1 MKIKS
6 IEIGS
11 IAKELELKS
20 GDDLVAINGNKISDE
35 IDFRFYA
42 SEEDVE
48 LLINRNGEQLIIE
61 IEKEYD
67 DLLGI
72 QLEEFRTKAC
82 GNHCVFCFTDQNPK
96 GMRKSLY
103 FKDEDYRLSFLYGH
117 YTTLTNTSQKDLDRI
132 VTQHLSP
139 LYISVHSTDWE
150 VRKYL
155 FGLKRQDNLLNK
167 IKFLVDHEIQLHT
180 QIVLCPGIND
190 QDQFKKTV
198 FDLANFFP
206 GIESIAVVP
215 LGLTKHREKLE
226 KLQKVTPQDAKNTL
240 DQIQKYQKQFEEEM
254 SSKFIFPSD
263 EFFLCAGQDIPE
275 TNYYE
280 GYPQIEDGVG
290 MIRYL
295 LETFAEIKDE
305 LPKVVS
311 QKQITFLSGISAYP
325 TLKNEILPT
334 LGKIAG
340 LETRIIPVTNNF
352 LGDSITV
359 SGLLTGQDY
368 AKTITANQVTDTVLI
383 PSKCLNRDNLFLD
396 DWTVEKL
403 EQVSK
408 CSVVLLDDFLVGL
421 PEFLRSLN

>member
-6 IEIGS
+6 IKIGS
-11 IAKELELKS
+11 IADELELKS
-20 GDDLVAINGNKISDE
+20 EDDLVSINGNKIGDE

-48 LLINRNGEQLIIE
+48 LLINRNGEQLIFE

-117 YTTLTNTSQKDLDRI
+117 YTTLTNASQKDLDRI
-132 VTQHLSP
+132 VKQYLSP

-150 VRKYL
+150 VRKFL
-155 FGLKRQDNLLNK
+155 FGIKRQDYLLDK

-190 QDQFKKTV
+190 QAQLKKTV
-198 FDLANFFP
+198 FDLANFYP
-206 GIESIAVVP
+206 GVKSIAVVP

-226 KLQKVTPQDAKNTL
+226 KVQKVTPQDAKNTL
-240 DQIQKYQKQFEEEM
+240 DQIQIYQKQFEQEM
-254 SSKFIFPSD
+254 NSKFIFPSD
-263 EFFLCAGQDIPE
+263 EFFLCARQDIPE

-280 GYPQIEDGVG
+280 DFPQIEDGVG

-295 LETFAEIKDE
+295 LETFEEIKDE
-305 LPKVVS
+305 LPKTVS
-311 QKQITFLSGISAYP
+311 QKQITFLSGVSAFP
-325 TLKNEILPT
+325 TLQK
-334 LGKIAG
+334 KIIPALIKING
-340 LETRIIPVTNNF
+340 LDTRIVPVTNDF
-352 LGDSITV
+352 LGASITV
-359 SGLLTGQDY
+359 SGLLAGQDF
-368 AKTITANQVTDTVLI
+368 AKTIIENHVTGSVLI
-383 PSKCLNRDNLFLD
+383 PSKCLNKDDLFLD

-403 EQVSK
+403 EHVTK
-408 CSVVLLDDFLVGL
+408 CSVVLMDDFLVGL